1 MKTVRSPQWFC
12 PLVFAC
18 IAVTTIETLH
28 LVGVLLLLISFCPP
42 IYLPFL
48 GALFFLFSVLAHL
61 SVLQPFKYTL

>member
-28 LVGVLLLLISFCPP
+28 LVGVLLLLP